1 MELPSRRKCIMI
13 GTDSGE
19 AMRCLLSFRRK
30 SSWDWTSFAL
40 SQKGGGPPEKT
51 GALGR
56 RE

>member
-30 SSWDWTSFAL
+30 SSWDWMFFAL
-40 SQKGGGPPEKT
+40 SKKGGGPPEKT